1 MEHLIILL
9 RICSGDIV
17 HITLVTKLWEE
28 AVIRA
33 LNGAKCVDLA
43 LHMLIIIVDLDH
55 YDYYITV

>member
-1 MEHLIILL
+1 MLWRH
-9 RICSGDIV
+9 CT
-17 HITLVTKLWEE
+17 HTLVTNLWEG

-43 LHMLIIIVDLDH
+43 LHMLIVIVDLDH

>member
-1 MEHLIILL
+1 MLWRH
-9 RICSGDIV
+9 CT
-17 HITLVTKLWEE
+17 HTLVTNLWEG

-33 LNGAKCVDLA
+33 LNGAKCVDPA